1 MQQATL
7 SFIHLY
13 TLFITSRHP
22 YTLLCFVMSAF
33 GGDSPLSDAPSSNF
47 SPFRKSATP
56 IAVEPEV
63 PAAKVQPKNKKGKPK
78 PPTKAQPATDLFP
91 SRRSSRISDRSTSPE
106 KAASP
111 RPAGEGEGEG
121 SSKPVIATNLKIK
134 LRYTSPG
141 REKEKEKEKT
151 VLNDEAVVERPEP
164 ELEAEEVSATTA
176 KARGKKR
183 KSEVGHGVEEEVRR
197 EMGKKK
203 SKVSHQSQSQD
214 QEAEPQKSTSKS
226 KNIAIKRK
234 SVAGGKSTNDI
245 IADFLDEEEA
255 GQKEEIVAKPQEEPK
270 MRSDT
275 HTKKSKKRR
284 NTTTTT
290 DVDVDANADSD
301 VVMDEAA
308 IEPEVSVEKADTDQT
323 QTDGIAPPA
332 KPTMNPKLKLKSK
345 GGKPTQKSR
354 KSEETDPSPARA
366 DPTPPT
372 QMDSAHRGEESSVDP
387 DTKADPTTSH
397 VEKPKKSFAQVVASS
412 EKAAAAGAGTASP
425 REPKKEKRPLP
436 SIPKFAKQST
446 NANTPLKAG
455 TAGPGTSTPGTG
467 PSTGTKKA
475 PLPTTASSTPGIPA
489 QRKVTQAPSLLEQT
503 MANLLGG
510 NVAAT
515 TAKGTPKA
523 KKDVSPPLS

>member
-1 MQQATL
+1 
-7 SFIHLY
+7 
-13 TLFITSRHP
+13 
-22 YTLLCFVMSAF
+22 MSAL
-33 GGDSPLSDAPSSNF
+33 GGDSPLSDAPSSKS
-47 SPFRKSATP
+47 SPVRKPASP

-63 PAAKVQPKNKKGKPK
+63 PAAKGQPKNKIGKAKLPA
-78 PPTKAQPATDLFP
+78 KAQPATDLFP

-111 RPAGEGEGEG
+111 TPTGEGEG
-121 SSKPVIATNLKIK
+121 SSKPVIASNLKIK

-141 REKEKEKEKT
+141 REKEKT
-151 VLNDEAVVERPEP
+151 ALNDETVEEQTEP
-164 ELEAEEVSATTA
+164 ELEAEEASTTTA

-183 KSEVGHGVEEEVRR
+183 KSEVGHGIEEEVRR

-203 SKVSHQSQSQD
+203 PKVSHQSQSQD
-214 QEAEPQKSTSKS
+214 QEVEPQKSTSKS
-226 KNIAIKRK
+226 KNVAIKRK

-255 GQKEEIVAKPQEEPK
+255 GQKEEIVAKPQEEAR
-270 MRSDT
+270 MSTDT
-275 HTKKSKKRR
+275 NTKKSKKRR

-290 DVDVDANADSD
+290 EVDVDAI

-308 IEPEVSVEKADTDQT
+308 LEPEVIVEKADTDQT
-323 QTDGIAPPA
+323 QADGIARPA
-332 KPTMNPKLKLKSK
+332 RPTTIPELKLKSK
-345 GGKPTQKSR
+345 GGRPILKSR
-354 KSEETDPSPARA
+354 KSEEFDPSPARA

-372 QMDSAHRGEESSVDP
+372 QTDSAHMTEESALDP
-387 DTKADPTTSH
+387 NTKADPTTSH

-436 SIPKFAKQST
+436 SVPKFAKSST

-455 TAGPGTSTPGTG
+455 TAGHGTSTPGTG

-475 PLPTTASSTPGIPA
+475 PLATTASSTPGVPA

-523 KKDVSPPLS
+523 KKDVSSPRFPFLP